1 MMKTLGVNPENIE
14 RDSDELARLE
24 QDLQQLPQFQALMGQ
39 GQGQQQG
46 QGGAG
51 LSAQQVGEP
60 QLPAEIN
67 AVSNPTSSLA
77 GAGNAGG
84 I

>member
-24 QDLQQLPQFQALMGQ
+24 QDLKQLPQFQALM